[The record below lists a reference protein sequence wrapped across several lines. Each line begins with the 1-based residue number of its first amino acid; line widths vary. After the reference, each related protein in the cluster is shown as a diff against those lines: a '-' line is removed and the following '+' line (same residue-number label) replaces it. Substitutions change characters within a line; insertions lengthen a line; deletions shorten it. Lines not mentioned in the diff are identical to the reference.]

1 MKSFSISR
9 VAQYARYHY
18 SVTRFNYLS
27 YILAMIAL
35 PTLFGILDKN
45 LYTAKEML
53 IPIYIFA
60 GIAMA
65 VATTRMMRGR
75 GTKIM
80 DSVLPVTAAER
91 HVFNVFNLAVVYPVL
106 FAIVAAVV
114 LGIVSIFNEFSIS
127 FGDAY
132 WMLAYDTLLEWP
144 VYVLI
149 QIGCST
155 ALLINLLARR
165 SLILAYMIAF
175 FGSLTLLVLFV
186 LGMQWLSDNVE
197 FSWSFNPTAAERDV
211 IRYILETIF
220 CLIPVAIYT
229 LCYIVLRKRQVKW

>member
-9 VAQYARYHY
+9 VAHYARYHY

-45 LYTAKEML
+45 LYTTKEML

-65 VATTRMMRGR
+65 VTTTRTMRGR

-91 HVFNVFNLAVVYPVL
+91 HVFNVVNLAVVYPVL
-106 FAIVAAVV
+106 FAIVATVV
-114 LGIVSIFNEFSIS
+114 LGIVSIFNESSWTFCEVYSL
-127 FGDAY
+127 
-132 WMLAYDTLLEWP
+132 LAEHTLLEWA

-149 QIGCST
+149 QIGCSM

-175 FGSLTLLVLFV
+175 FGSLTLFVLFV
-186 LGMQWLSDNVE
+186 FGMEWLSDNVE
-197 FSWSFNPTAAERDV
+197 FSWSFNPTDAERDA
-211 IRYILETIF
+211 IECTLKTIF
-220 CLIPVAIYT
+220 CMIPVAIYT
-229 LCYIVLRKRQVKW
+229 LCYVVLRKRQVKW

>member
-9 VAQYARYHY
+9 VAHYARYHY

-27 YILAMIAL
+27 FILAMIAL
-35 PTLFGILDKN
+35 PTLFGILDEN

-53 IPIYIFA
+53 MPIYIFA
-60 GIAMA
+60 GVAMA
-65 VATTRMMRGR
+65 VATTRTMRGR

-106 FAIVAAVV
+106 FAIVATVV
-114 LGIVSIFNEFSIS
+114 LGIVSIFNESSWTFCEVYSQ
-127 FGDAY
+127 
-132 WMLAYDTLLEWP
+132 LAEYTLLDWLT
-144 VYVLI
+144 YVII

-175 FGSLTLLVLFV
+175 FGSMTLLVLFV
-186 LGMQWLSDNVE
+186 LGMGWLSDNVE
-197 FSWSFNPTAAERDV
+197 FSWSFNPTDAEMDA
-211 IRYILETIF
+211 IECTLKTIF
-220 CLIPVAIYT
+220 CLVPVAIYT
-229 LCYIVLRKRQVKW
+229 LCYVVLRKRQVKW

>member
-1 MKSFSISR
+1 MKSFSMRR
-9 VAQYARYHY
+9 VAHYARYHY

-35 PTLFGILDKN
+35 PTLFGILGKN
-45 LYTAKEML
+45 LYTAGDML
-53 IPIYIFA
+53 APIYIFA

-65 VATTRMMRGR
+65 VTTTRTMRGR

-91 HVFNVFNLAVVYPVL
+91 HVFNVVNLAVVYPVL

-114 LGIVSIFNEFSIS
+114 LGIVSIFNESSWTFCK
-127 FGDAY
+127 AY
-132 WMLAYDTLLEWP
+132 SQLAEEALLWWP
-144 VYVLI
+144 TYIII

-165 SLILAYMIAF
+165 SLILAYVITF
-175 FGSLTLLVLFV
+175 FGSLTLLVSFIY
-186 LGMQWLSDNVE
+186 GMEWLSDNVE
-197 FSWSFNPTAAERDV
+197 FSWSFNPTDAESDA
-211 IRYILETIF
+211 IEYTLKTIF
-220 CLIPVAIYT
+220 CMIPVAIYT
-229 LCYIVLRKRQVKW
+229 LCYVVLRKRQVKW

>member
-9 VAQYARYHY
+9 VAHYARYHY

-35 PTLFGILDKN
+35 PTLFGILRKN
-45 LYTAKEML
+45 LYTAEGML

-60 GIAMA
+60 GVAMA
-65 VATTRMMRGR
+65 VATTRTMRGR

-80 DSVLPVTAAER
+80 DGVLPVTAAER
-91 HVFNVFNLAVVYPVL
+91 HVFNIFNLAVVYPVL
-106 FAIVAAVV
+106 FAIVAAVT
-114 LGIVSIFNEFSIS
+114 LGIVSIFNKSSWTFCEVYSE
-127 FGDAY
+127 
-132 WMLAYDTLLEWP
+132 LAEETLLEWP

-149 QIGCST
+149 QIGCSV

-175 FGSLTLLVLFV
+175 FGSQALLVLFFF
-186 LGMQWLSDNVE
+186 GMEWLSDNVE

-220 CLIPVAIYT
+220 CVIPVAIYT
-229 LCYIVLRKRQVKW
+229 LCYVVLRKRQVKW

>member
-1 MKSFSISR
+1 MKNFSISR
-9 VAQYARYHY
+9 VAHYARYHY

-35 PTLFGILDKN
+35 PTLFGILGKN
-45 LYTAKEML
+45 LYTAERML

-60 GIAMA
+60 GVAMA
-65 VATTRMMRGR
+65 VATTRTMRGR

-80 DSVLPVTAAER
+80 DGVLPVTAAER
-91 HVFNVFNLAVVYPVL
+91 HVFNVVNLAVVYPVL
-106 FAIVAAVV
+106 FAIVAAVT
-114 LGIVSIFNEFSIS
+114 LGIVSIFNKVSIS
-127 FGDAY
+127 FGEAY

-165 SLILAYMIAF
+165 SLILAYMIAY
-175 FGSLTLLVLFV
+175 FGSQALLVLFFF
-186 LGMQWLSDNVE
+186 GMEWLSDNVE

-229 LCYIVLRKRQVKW
+229 LCYVVLRKRQVKW

>member
-9 VAQYARYHY
+9 VAHYARYHY

-35 PTLFGILDKN
+35 PTLFGILGKN
-45 LYTAKEML
+45 LHTAEGML

-65 VATTRMMRGR
+65 VATTRTMRGR

-80 DSVLPVTAAER
+80 DGVLPVTAAER

-106 FAIVAAVV
+106 FAIVAAVT
-114 LGIVSIFNEFSIS
+114 LGIVSIFNKASIS
-127 FGDAY
+127 FGEAY
-132 WMLAYDTLLEWP
+132 ALLAEDTLLEWP
-144 VYVLI
+144 IYVLT
-149 QIGCST
+149 QIGCSA
-155 ALLINLLARR
+155 ALLINLFARR

-175 FGSLTLLVLFV
+175 FGSLTLLVLFG

-197 FSWSFNPTAAERDV
+197 FSWSFNPTDAETDA
-211 IRYILETIF
+211 IKCALKTIF
-220 CLIPVAIYT
+220 CMIPVAIYT
-229 LCYIVLRKRQVKW
+229 LCYVVLRKRQVKW

>member
-9 VAQYARYHY
+9 VAHYARYHY

-35 PTLFGILDKN
+35 PTLFSILGKD
-45 LYTAKEML
+45 LYMAKDIL
-53 IPIYIFA
+53 ILIYIFA
-60 GIAMA
+60 GVAMA
-65 VATTRMMRGR
+65 VATTRTMRGR

-80 DSVLPVTAAER
+80 DGVLPVTAAER
-91 HVFNVFNLAVVYPVL
+91 HVFNVFNLAVAYPVL
-106 FAIVAAVV
+106 FAIVAAVA
-114 LGIVSIFNEFSIS
+114 LGIVSIFNKDSWTFCEVYSL
-127 FGDAY
+127 
-132 WMLAYDTLLEWP
+132 LAEDTLLEWR

-175 FGSLTLLVLFV
+175 FGSQTLLVLFV
-186 LGMQWLSDNVE
+186 LGMQWLSGNVE
-197 FSWSFNPTAAERDV
+197 FNWSFNPTEAEMDV
-211 IRYILETIF
+211 IEYTLKTLF

-229 LCYIVLRKRQVKW
+229 LCYVVLRKRQVKW

>member
-9 VAQYARYHY
+9 VAHYARYHY
-18 SVTRFNYLS
+18 SVTRFSYLS
-27 YILAMIAL
+27 FILAMIAL
-35 PTLFGILDKN
+35 PTLFGILGKN
-45 LYTAKEML
+45 LHTAKGML
-53 IPIYIFA
+53 IPLYIFA

-65 VATTRMMRGR
+65 SATTRMMRGR

-80 DSVLPVTAAER
+80 DGVLPVSAAER
-91 HVFNVFNLAVVYPVL
+91 HVFNVFNLAVAYPVL
-106 FAIVAAVV
+106 FAFVAAVT
-114 LGIVSIFNEFSIS
+114 LGIVSVFNKASIS
-127 FGDAY
+127 FSEAY
-132 WMLAYDTLLEWP
+132 ALLAEDTLLEWP

-175 FGSLTLLVLFV
+175 FGSQTLLVLFV
-186 LGMQWLSDNVE
+186 LGMQWLSGNVE
-197 FSWSFNPTAAERDV
+197 FSWSFNPTEAEKDA
-211 IRYILETIF
+211 IEYTLKTIF

-229 LCYIVLRKRQVKW
+229 LCYVVLRKRQVKW

>member
-9 VAQYARYHY
+9 VAHYARYHY

-45 LYTAKEML
+45 LYATKAML

-60 GIAMA
+60 GVAMA
-65 VATTRMMRGR
+65 VATTRTMRGR

-106 FAIVAAVV
+106 FAIVAAVA
-114 LGIVSIFNEFSIS
+114 LGIVSIFNKSSWTFCEVYSL
-127 FGDAY
+127 
-132 WMLAYDTLLEWP
+132 LAEHTLLEWA

-175 FGSLTLLVLFV
+175 FGNLSLFVLFV
-186 LGMQWLSDNVE
+186 VGMQWLSDNVE
-197 FSWSFNPTAAERDV
+197 FSWSFNPTEAERDV

-229 LCYIVLRKRQVKW
+229 LCYVVLRKRQVKW

>member
-9 VAQYARYHY
+9 VAHYARYHY
-18 SVTRFNYLS
+18 SVTRFSYLS

-35 PTLFGILDKN
+35 PTLFGILSKN
-45 LYTAKEML
+45 LHTAKEML

-60 GIAMA
+60 GVAMA
-65 VATTRMMRGR
+65 VATTRTMRGR

-106 FAIVAAVV
+106 FAIVAAVT
-114 LGIVSIFNEFSIS
+114 LGIVSLFNRDMLS
-127 FGDAY
+127 FGEAY
-132 WMLAYDTLLEWP
+132 ALLAEDILLQWP
-144 VYVLI
+144 IYVLV
-149 QIGCST
+149 QIGCSI

-175 FGSLTLLVLFV
+175 FGSMTLLVLFV
-186 LGMQWLSDNVE
+186 LGMGWLSDNVE
-197 FSWSFNPTAAERDV
+197 FNIFFNLDDV
-211 IRYILETIF
+211 DWDTVRYIIKTLY
-220 CLIPVAIYT
+220 CMIPVAIYT
-229 LCYIVLRKRQVKW
+229 LCYVVLRKRQVKW

>member
-9 VAQYARYHY
+9 VAHYARYHY

-35 PTLFGILDKN
+35 PTLFGILGKN
-45 LYTAKEML
+45 LYTAKGML

-65 VATTRMMRGR
+65 VATTRPMRGR

-80 DSVLPVTAAER
+80 DGVLPVTAAER

-106 FAIVAAVV
+106 FAIVAAVT
-114 LGIVSIFNEFSIS
+114 LGIVSIFNKVSIS
-127 FGDAY
+127 FGEAY

-165 SLILAYMIAF
+165 SLILAYMIAY
-175 FGSLTLLVLFV
+175 FGSQALLVLFFF
-186 LGMQWLSDNVE
+186 GMEWLSGNVE

-229 LCYIVLRKRQVKW
+229 LCYVVLRKRQVKW

>member
-9 VAQYARYHY
+9 VAHYARYHY

-35 PTLFGILDKN
+35 PTLFGILDKR
-45 LYTAKEML
+45 LYTAWDML

-65 VATTRMMRGR
+65 VTTTRTMRGR

-80 DSVLPVTAAER
+80 DGVLPVTAAER
-91 HVFNVFNLAVVYPVL
+91 HVFNVVNLAVVYPVL
-106 FAIVAAVV
+106 FAIVATVV
-114 LGIVSIFNEFSIS
+114 LGIVSIFNESSWTFCEVYSELVE
-127 FGDAY
+127 Y
-132 WMLAYDTLLEWP
+132 TLLDWA

-165 SLILAYMIAF
+165 SLILAYMITF
-175 FGSLTLLVLFV
+175 FGSMTLLVLFV
-186 LGMQWLSDNVE
+186 FGMQWLSDNVE
-197 FSWSFNPTAAERDV
+197 FSWSFNPTDAERDA
-211 IRYILETIF
+211 IEYTLKTIF
-220 CLIPVAIYT
+220 CMIPVAIYT
-229 LCYIVLRKRQVKW
+229 LCYVVLRKRQVKW

>member
-9 VAQYARYHY
+9 VAHYARYHY

-35 PTLFGILDKN
+35 PTLFGILGKN
-45 LYTAKEML
+45 LHTAKGML

-60 GIAMA
+60 GIAMV
-65 VATTRMMRGR
+65 VATTRTMRGR

-80 DSVLPVTAAER
+80 DGVLPVTAAER
-91 HVFNVFNLAVVYPVL
+91 HVFNVFNLAVAYPVL
-106 FAIVAAVV
+106 FAFVAAVA
-114 LGIVSIFNEFSIS
+114 LGIVSVFNKASIS
-127 FGDAY
+127 FGEAY
-132 WMLAYDTLLEWP
+132 SQLAEDTFLGWST
-144 VYVLI
+144 YVLI

-175 FGSLTLLVLFV
+175 FGYLTLLVLFV

-197 FSWSFNPTAAERDV
+197 FSWSFNPTDAEMDA
-211 IRYILETIF
+211 IEYTLKTLF

-229 LCYIVLRKRQVKW
+229 LCYVVLRKRQVKW

>member
-9 VAQYARYHY
+9 VAHYARYHY

-35 PTLFGILDKN
+35 PTLFGILCKN
-45 LYTAKEML
+45 LYRAWDML

-65 VATTRMMRGR
+65 VTTTRTMRGR

-91 HVFNVFNLAVVYPVL
+91 HVFNVVNLAVVYPVL
-106 FAIVAAVV
+106 FAIVATVV
-114 LGIVSIFNEFSIS
+114 LGIVSIFNESSWTFCEVYSE
-127 FGDAY
+127 
-132 WMLAYDTLLEWP
+132 LAEYTLLDWA

-165 SLILAYMIAF
+165 SLILAYMITF
-175 FGSLTLLVLFV
+175 FGSLTLFVLFV
-186 LGMQWLSDNVE
+186 LGMQWLSGNVE

-220 CLIPVAIYT
+220 CLIPVVIYT

>member
-9 VAQYARYHY
+9 VAHYARYHY

-35 PTLFGILDKN
+35 PTLFGILRKN
-45 LYTAKEML
+45 LHTAEGML

-60 GIAMA
+60 GVAMA
-65 VATTRMMRGR
+65 VATTRTMRGR

-80 DSVLPVTAAER
+80 DGVLPVTAAER

-106 FAIVAAVV
+106 FALVAAVT
-114 LGIVSIFNEFSIS
+114 LGIVSIFNKASIS

-165 SLILAYMIAF
+165 SLILAYMIAY
-175 FGSLTLLVLFV
+175 FGSQALLVLFFF
-186 LGMQWLSDNVE
+186 GMEWLSDNVE

>member
-9 VAQYARYHY
+9 VAHYARYHY

-35 PTLFGILDKN
+35 PTLFGILGKN

-60 GIAMA
+60 GVAMA

-80 DSVLPVTAAER
+80 DGVLPVTAAER
-91 HVFNVFNLAVVYPVL
+91 HVFNVVNLAVVYPVL
-106 FAIVAAVV
+106 FAIVAAVT
-114 LGIVSIFNEFSIS
+114 LGIVSIFNKSSWTFCEVYSE
-127 FGDAY
+127 
-132 WMLAYDTLLEWP
+132 LAEETLLEWT

-165 SLILAYMIAF
+165 SLILAYMIAY
-175 FGSLTLLVLFV
+175 FGSQALLVLFFF
-186 LGMQWLSDNVE
+186 GMEWLSDNVE

-229 LCYIVLRKRQVKW
+229 LCYVVLRKRQVKW

>member
-9 VAQYARYHY
+9 VAHYARYHY

-35 PTLFGILDKN
+35 PTLFGILGKN

-60 GIAMA
+60 GVAMA
-65 VATTRMMRGR
+65 VATTRTMRGR

-80 DSVLPVTAAER
+80 DGVLPVTAAER
-91 HVFNVFNLAVVYPVL
+91 HVFNVVNLAVVYPVL
-106 FAIVAAVV
+106 FAVVAAVA
-114 LGIVSIFNEFSIS
+114 LGIVSLFNRDMLG
-127 FGDAY
+127 FGEAY
-132 WMLAYDTLLEWP
+132 SQLAEDTLLEWTA
-144 VYVLI
+144 YVFV

-175 FGSLTLLVLFV
+175 FGSLTLLVLLG

-197 FSWSFNPTAAERDV
+197 FSWSFNPTDAEMDA
-211 IRYILETIF
+211 IKCALKTIF
-220 CLIPVAIYT
+220 CLIPVVIYT
-229 LCYIVLRKRQVKW
+229 LCYVVLRKRQVKW

>member
-9 VAQYARYHY
+9 AAHYARYHY

-27 YILAMIAL
+27 FILAMIAL
-35 PTLFGILDKN
+35 PTLFGILGKN
-45 LYTAKEML
+45 LDTAKGML

-60 GIAMA
+60 GVAMA
-65 VATTRMMRGR
+65 VTTTRTMRGR

-80 DSVLPVTAAER
+80 DGVLPVTAAER
-91 HVFNVFNLAVVYPVL
+91 HVFNVFNLTVVYPVL
-106 FAIVAAVV
+106 FVFVAAVA
-114 LGIVSIFNEFSIS
+114 LGIVSIFNKDSWTFCE
-127 FGDAY
+127 AY
-132 WMLAYDTLLEWP
+132 SQLAEDILLEWP
-144 VYVLI
+144 IYVLI

-165 SLILAYMIAF
+165 SLIIAYMIAF

-186 LGMQWLSDNVE
+186 FGMERLSVYVE
-197 FSWSFNPTAAERDV
+197 FIWSFNPTEAERDV
-211 IRYILETIF
+211 IRYILKTIF

-229 LCYIVLRKRQVKW
+229 LCYVVLRKRQVKW

>member
-9 VAQYARYHY
+9 VAHYARYHY

-27 YILAMIAL
+27 FILAMIAL
-35 PTLFGILDKN
+35 PALFGILSDS
-45 LYTAKEML
+45 LYTTKEML
-53 IPIYIFA
+53 IPLYTFA

-65 VATTRMMRGR
+65 SATTRMMRGR

-91 HVFNVFNLAVVYPVL
+91 HVFNVVNLAVVYPVL
-106 FAIVAAVV
+106 FAIVATVV
-114 LGIVSIFNEFSIS
+114 LGIVSIFNESSWTFCEVYSE
-127 FGDAY
+127 
-132 WMLAYDTLLEWP
+132 LAEYTLLDWAI
-144 VYVLI
+144 YVLI

-197 FSWSFNPTAAERDV
+197 FSWSFNPTEAEMDA
-211 IRYILETIF
+211 IEYTLKTIF
-220 CLIPVAIYT
+220 CMIPVAIYT
-229 LCYIVLRKRQVKW
+229 LCYVVLRKRQVKW

>member
-9 VAQYARYHY
+9 VAHYARYHY
-18 SVTRFNYLS
+18 TVTRFNYLS

-35 PTLFGILDKN
+35 PTLFGILGKN

-60 GIAMA
+60 GVAMA
-65 VATTRMMRGR
+65 VATTRTMRGR

-80 DSVLPVTAAER
+80 DGVLPVTAAER

-106 FAIVAAVV
+106 YALVAAVV
-114 LGIVSIFNEFSIS
+114 LGIVSIFDEFSIS

-144 VYVLI
+144 TYVLI
-149 QIGCST
+149 QIGCSV

-165 SLILAYMIAF
+165 SLILAHMIAF

-197 FSWSFNPTAAERDV
+197 FSWSFNPTDAERDV
-211 IRYILETIF
+211 IRYILETLF

-229 LCYIVLRKRQVKW
+229 LCYVVLRKRQVKW

>member
-9 VAQYARYHY
+9 VAHYARYHY

-35 PTLFGILDKN
+35 PTLFGILRKN
-45 LYTAKEML
+45 LHTAEGML

-60 GIAMA
+60 GVAMA
-65 VATTRMMRGR
+65 VATTRTMRGR

-80 DSVLPVTAAER
+80 DGVLPVTAAER

-106 FAIVAAVV
+106 FAIVAAVT
-114 LGIVSIFNEFSIS
+114 LGIVSIFNKSSWTFCEVYSE
-127 FGDAY
+127 
-132 WMLAYDTLLEWP
+132 LAEETLLWWP
-144 VYVLI
+144 IYVLI

-165 SLILAYMIAF
+165 SLILAYMIAY
-175 FGSLTLLVLFV
+175 FGSQALLVLFFF
-186 LGMQWLSDNVE
+186 GMEWLSDNVE

-211 IRYILETIF
+211 IRYILKTIF

>member
-1 MKSFSISR
+1 MRR
-9 VAQYARYHY
+9 VAHYARYHY

-35 PTLFGILDKN
+35 PTLFGILGKN
-45 LYTAKEML
+45 LYTAGDML
-53 IPIYIFA
+53 APIYIFA

-65 VATTRMMRGR
+65 VTTTRTMRGR

-91 HVFNVFNLAVVYPVL
+91 HVFNVVNLAVVYPVL

-114 LGIVSIFNEFSIS
+114 LGIVSIFNESSWTFCK
-127 FGDAY
+127 AY
-132 WMLAYDTLLEWP
+132 SQLAEEALLWWP
-144 VYVLI
+144 TYIII

-165 SLILAYMIAF
+165 SLILAYVITF
-175 FGSLTLLVLFV
+175 FGSLTLLVSFIY
-186 LGMQWLSDNVE
+186 GMEWLSDNVE
-197 FSWSFNPTAAERDV
+197 FSWSFNPTDAEMDAME
-211 IRYILETIF
+211 YTLKTIF
-220 CLIPVAIYT
+220 CMIPVAIYT
-229 LCYIVLRKRQVKW
+229 LCYVVLRKRQVKW

>member
-9 VAQYARYHY
+9 VAHYARYHY

-27 YILAMIAL
+27 FILAMIAL
-35 PTLFGILDKN
+35 PTLFGILSKN

-53 IPIYIFA
+53 MPIYIFA
-60 GIAMA
+60 GVAMA
-65 VATTRMMRGR
+65 VTITRTMRGR

-80 DSVLPVTAAER
+80 DGVLPVTAAER

-106 FAIVAAVV
+106 YAIVAAVA
-114 LGIVSIFNEFSIS
+114 LGIVSLFNRDMLD
-127 FGDAY
+127 FGVAY
-132 WMLAYDTLLEWP
+132 SMLAYDTLLEWP
-144 VYVLI
+144 IYVLM

-175 FGSLTLLVLFV
+175 FGSQTLLVLFV

-197 FSWSFNPTAAERDV
+197 FSWSFNPTEAEMDV

>member
-9 VAQYARYHY
+9 VAHYARYHY

-35 PTLFGILDKN
+35 PTLFGILGKN

-65 VATTRMMRGR
+65 VATTRTMRGR

-80 DSVLPVTAAER
+80 DGVLPVTAAER

-106 FAIVAAVV
+106 YALVAAVV
-114 LGIVSIFNEFSIS
+114 LGIVSIFDEFSIS

-144 VYVLI
+144 IYVLI
-149 QIGCST
+149 QIGCSV

-165 SLILAYMIAF
+165 SLIIAYMIAF
-175 FGSLTLLVLFV
+175 FGSLILLVLFV
-186 LGMQWLSDNVE
+186 YGMEWLSVYAQFN
-197 FSWSFNPTAAERDV
+197 WSFNPTEAEKDA
-211 IRYILETIF
+211 IEYTLKTIF

-229 LCYIVLRKRQVKW
+229 LCYVVLRKRQVKW

>member
-9 VAQYARYHY
+9 VAHYARYHY

-35 PTLFGILDKN
+35 PTLFGILGKN
-45 LYTAKEML
+45 LHTAEGML

-60 GIAMA
+60 GVAMA
-65 VATTRMMRGR
+65 VATTRTMRGR

-106 FAIVAAVV
+106 FALVAAVT
-114 LGIVSIFNEFSIS
+114 LGIVSIFNKSSWTFCEVYSE
-127 FGDAY
+127 
-132 WMLAYDTLLEWP
+132 LAEETLLWWP
-144 VYVLI
+144 IYVLT

-155 ALLINLLARR
+155 ALLINLFARR
-165 SLILAYMIAF
+165 SLILAYMIAY
-175 FGSLTLLVLFV
+175 FGSQALLVLFFF
-186 LGMQWLSDNVE
+186 GMEWLSDNVE
-197 FSWSFNPTAAERDV
+197 FSWSFNPTAAEMEA
-211 IRYILETIF
+211 IEYTLKTLF

-229 LCYIVLRKRQVKW
+229 LCYVVLRKRQVKW

>member
-9 VAQYARYHY
+9 VAHYARYHY

-27 YILAMIAL
+27 FILAMIAL
-35 PTLFGILDKN
+35 PTLFGILRKN
-45 LYTAKEML
+45 LYTAEGML

-60 GIAMA
+60 GVAMA
-65 VATTRMMRGR
+65 VATTRTMRGR

-106 FAIVAAVV
+106 FAIVAAVT
-114 LGIVSIFNEFSIS
+114 LGIVSIFNKVSIS
-127 FGDAY
+127 FGEAY

-165 SLILAYMIAF
+165 SLILAYMIAY
-175 FGSLTLLVLFV
+175 FGSQALLVLFFF
-186 LGMQWLSDNVE
+186 GMEWLSDNVE
-197 FSWSFNPTAAERDV
+197 FSWSFNPTEAEMDA
-211 IRYILETIF
+211 IKCALKTIF
-220 CLIPVAIYT
+220 CLIPVVIYT
-229 LCYIVLRKRQVKW
+229 LCYVVLRKRQVKW